1 MSAAPAAPPAADIP
15 HLGRRLSR
23 WLALQTML
31 GLGLV
36 CAAVYGVASMTL
48 EQHQHE
54 TLDLKQQA
62 VLHLMTESRSA
73 HNEAGLAHMLDDFL
87 TGLDEMSLRIT
98 DLQGR
103 VIYER
108 LRIPKTPG
116 RTLQRSFEVV
126 LADSGQHAQA
136 QLTLDRADDDRQL
149 SLLAWT
155 LALAAVGG
163 ALLVSLT
170 GIWLVR
176 LGLAPLRELTEQT
189 RKLSAQD
196 LQRRLDD
203 SGQPQELRPLIAQ
216 FNALLERL
224 AVAYRQMEAF
234 NADVAH
240 ELNTPLTTLIS
251 SCELAL
257 RKPRSEAELRE
268 VLASNLEDLRRM
280 AGIVADMLFLS
291 QADRGQ
297 GARLAPWAS
306 LAALAHEVID
316 FHEAA
321 LQEADLQVVVQG
333 DAAAE
338 VDARLLRRALS
349 NLLGNAT
356 RYAQRGSTI
365 TVQIGAR
372 PCAHHGGAGDVVL
385 AVLNRGPTIA
395 PADLPRLFDR
405 FYRADAARSQADRN
419 HGLGL
424 AIVAALAR
432 MHGGRCFAES
442 EGGFTRIGLEL
453 PDSPSPPRDSPA

>member
-1 MSAAPAAPPAADIP
+1 MSQDSDAPAVDIP

-36 CAAVYGVASMTL
+36 CMAVYVVAAMTFD
-48 EQHQHE
+48 QHQHE
-54 TLDLKQQA
+54 TLDIKQQA
-62 VLHLMTESRSA
+62 VLHLMTESRNV
-73 HNEAGLAHMLDDFL
+73 HEPTGMAHMLDDFL
-87 TGLDEMSLRIT
+87 TGLDELSLRIT
-98 DLQGR
+98 DFRGQ

-108 LRIPKTPG
+108 KRLAPAG
-116 RTLQRSFEVV
+116 RTMQRGFEVV
-126 LADSGQHAQA
+126 LADTGQTAFA
-136 QLTLDRADDDRQL
+136 TLTLDRSGDDRRL

-163 ALLVSLT
+163 SLAVSLS

-189 RKLSAQD
+189 RQLSAQD
-196 LQRRLDD
+196 LQRRLDP
-203 SGQPQELRPLIAQ
+203 SGQPQELRPLVAQ
-216 FNALLERL
+216 FNTLLDQL
-224 AVAYRQMEAF
+224 SAAYRQMEAF

-268 VLASNLEDLRRM
+268 VLASNLEDLRRV

-291 QADRGQ
+291 HADRGQ
-297 GARLAPWAS
+297 GARLAPVSS
-306 LAALAHEVID
+306 LAALAHEVIE

-321 LQEADLQVVVQG
+321 LHEADLQVSVEG

-338 VDARLLRRALS
+338 VDVRLLRRALS
-349 NLLGNAT
+349 NLMGNAT
-356 RYAQRGSTI
+356 RYAARGSTI

-372 PCAHHGGAGDVVL
+372 PCIRHSGAGDVAL
-385 AVLNRGPTIA
+385 AVLNQGPAID
-395 PADLPRLFDR
+395 PAHLPRLFDR

-424 AIVAALAR
+424 AIVAAIAR

-453 PDSPSPPRDSPA
+453 PDSPGPPRDSPA

>member
-1 MSAAPAAPPAADIP
+1 VNGKGLADIP

-36 CAAVYGVASMTL
+36 CAAVYVVASMTL
-48 EQHQHE
+48 EQHQGE

-98 DLQGR
+98 DQQGR

-108 LRIPKTPG
+108 LRIPRKPG

-126 LADSGQHAQA
+126 LADTGQHARA

-155 LALAAVGG
+155 LALAAGGG

-189 RKLSAQD
+189 RQLSAQD

-257 RKPRSEAELRE
+257 R
-268 VLASNLEDLRRM
+268 M

-306 LAALAHEVID
+306 LAALADEVID

-321 LQEADLQVVVQG
+321 LQEAGLQVVVQG

-372 PCAHHGGAGDVVL
+372 PCVHHGGGGDVAL
-385 AVLNRGPTIA
+385 AVLNQGPSID
-395 PADLPRLFDR
+395 PAHLPRLFDR
-405 FYRADAARSQADRN
+405 FYRADAARSQAARN

-424 AIVAALAR
+424 AIVAAIAR
-432 MHGGRCFAES
+432 LHGGRCFAES
-442 EGGFTRIGLEL
+442 EGGFTRIGMEL
-453 PDSPSPPRDSPA
+453 PDRAPGDSPAA

>member
-1 MSAAPAAPPAADIP
+1 VNGKGLADIP

-36 CAAVYGVASMTL
+36 CAAVYVVASMTL
-48 EQHQHE
+48 EQHQGE

-98 DLQGR
+98 DQQGR

-108 LRIPKTPG
+108 LRIPRKPG

-126 LADSGQHAQA
+126 LADTGQHARA

-155 LALAAVGG
+155 LAL
-163 ALLVSLT
+163 T

-189 RKLSAQD
+189 RQLSAQD

-257 RKPRSEAELRE
+257 RKPPRAAARRE

-306 LAALAHEVID
+306 LAALADEVID

-321 LQEADLQVVVQG
+321 LQEAGLQVVVQG

-372 PCAHHGGAGDVVL
+372 PCVHHGGGGDVAL
-385 AVLNRGPTIA
+385 AVLNQGPSID
-395 PADLPRLFDR
+395 PAHLPRLFDR
-405 FYRADAARSQADRN
+405 FYRADAARSQAARN

-424 AIVAALAR
+424 AIVAAIAR
-432 MHGGRCFAES
+432 LHGGRCFAES
-442 EGGFTRIGLEL
+442 EGGFTRIGMEL
-453 PDSPSPPRDSPA
+453 PDRAPGDSPAA

>member
-1 MSAAPAAPPAADIP
+1 MSTGPAPDIP

-36 CAAVYGVASMTL
+36 CAAVYVVAAMTFD
-48 EQHQHE
+48 QHQRE
-54 TLDLKQQA
+54 TLDIKQQA
-62 VLHLMTESRSA
+62 VLHLVTESRSA
-73 HNEAGLAHMLDDFL
+73 HEPAGLAHMLDDFL
-87 TGLDEMSLRIT
+87 TGLDELSLRIT
-98 DLQGR
+98 DYRGQ
-103 VIYER
+103 VIYQR
-108 LRIPKTPG
+108 TRAHDQG
-116 RTLQRSFEVV
+116 RTLQRGFDLV
-126 LADSGQHAQA
+126 LADTGQTAFA
-136 QLTLDRADDDRQL
+136 VLTLDRSGDDKRL

-163 ALLVSLT
+163 SLAVSLS

-176 LGLAPLRELTEQT
+176 KGLAPLHELTEQT
-189 RKLSAQD
+189 RQLSAHE
-196 LQRRLDD
+196 LQRRLDP
-203 SGQPQELRPLIAQ
+203 SGQPQELRPLVDQ

-224 AVAYRQMEAF
+224 TVAYRQMEAF

-257 RKPRSEAELRE
+257 RKPRDEAELRE

-297 GARLAPWAS
+297 GARLARVPS
-306 LAALAHEVID
+306 LAELAHEVAE

-321 LQEADLQVVVQG
+321 LQEADLQVAVQG
-333 DAAAE
+333 DAAAQ

-356 RYAQRGSTI
+356 RYAAPGSTI
-365 TVQIGAR
+365 VVQIGAR
-372 PCAHHGGAGDVVL
+372 PCAHHGGAGDVAL
-385 AVLNRGPTIA
+385 AVVNQGPPIDA
-395 PADLPRLFDR
+395 QHLPRLFDR
-405 FYRADAARSQADRN
+405 FYRADAARSQANRN

-424 AIVAALAR
+424 AIVAAIAR
-432 MHGGRCFAES
+432 MHGGRCFAEC

-453 PDSPSPPRDSPA
+453 PDGGPGDSPAA

>member
-1 MSAAPAAPPAADIP
+1 MNAKGPADIP

-48 EQHQHE
+48 EQHQQE

-372 PCAHHGGAGDVVL
+372 PCAHHGGAGDVAL

-424 AIVAALAR
+424 AIVAAIAR

>member
-1 MSAAPAAPPAADIP
+1 VNGKGLADIP

-36 CAAVYGVASMTL
+36 CAAVYVVASMTL
-48 EQHQHE
+48 EQHQGE

-98 DLQGR
+98 DQQGR

-108 LRIPKTPG
+108 LRIPRKPG

-126 LADSGQHAQA
+126 LADTGQHARA

-155 LALAAVGG
+155 L

-189 RKLSAQD
+189 RQLSAQD

-240 ELNTPLTTLIS
+240 ELNTPLTTLIRRGVR
-251 SCELAL
+251 AL
-257 RKPRSEAELRE
+257 RPPRRAAARRE

-306 LAALAHEVID
+306 LAALADEVID

-321 LQEADLQVVVQG
+321 LQEAGLQVVVQG

-372 PCAHHGGAGDVVL
+372 PCVHHGGGGDVAL
-385 AVLNRGPTIA
+385 AVLNQGPSID
-395 PADLPRLFDR
+395 PAHLPRLFDR
-405 FYRADAARSQADRN
+405 FYRADAARSQAARN

-424 AIVAALAR
+424 AIVAAIAR
-432 MHGGRCFAES
+432 LHGGRCFAES
-442 EGGFTRIGLEL
+442 EGGFTRIGMEL
-453 PDSPSPPRDSPA
+453 PDRAPGDSPAA